1 MTPCKRCKSS
11 SQLLSSKRLM
21 ASPNSTTV
29 RTQPQLLPRRTL
41 IMRILFEVLLLS
53 IVIGAVVV
61 FYKIVISYL
70 FPKKKEK
77 NDGE

>member
-1 MTPCKRCKSS
+1 
-11 SQLLSSKRLM
+11 
-21 ASPNSTTV
+21 
-29 RTQPQLLPRRTL
+29 
-41 IMRILFEVLLLS
+41 MRILFEVLLLS

-61 FYKIVISYL
+61 FYKVLINHL

>member
-1 MTPCKRCKSS
+1 
-11 SQLLSSKRLM
+11 
-21 ASPNSTTV
+21 
-29 RTQPQLLPRRTL
+29 
-41 IMRILFEVLLLS
+41 MRILFEVLLLS

>member
-1 MTPCKRCKSS
+1 
-11 SQLLSSKRLM
+11 
-21 ASPNSTTV
+21 
-29 RTQPQLLPRRTL
+29 
-41 IMRILFEVLLLS
+41 MRILFEVLLLS

-61 FYKIVISYL
+61 FYRLLISYL

>member
-1 MTPCKRCKSS
+1 
-11 SQLLSSKRLM
+11 
-21 ASPNSTTV
+21 
-29 RTQPQLLPRRTL
+29 
-41 IMRILFEVLLLS
+41 MRILFEILLLS

-61 FYKIVISYL
+61 FYKLLINYL

>member
-1 MTPCKRCKSS
+1 VQQYRP
-11 SQLLSSKRLM
+11 LEV
-21 ASPNSTTV
+21 PTV
-29 RTQPQLLPRRTL
+29 YQQETYGEIQTL
-41 IMRILFEVLLLS
+41 RKQEHSINYCQGGRNIMRILFEVLLLS

-61 FYKIVISYL
+61 FYKIAINYL

>member
-1 MTPCKRCKSS
+1 
-11 SQLLSSKRLM
+11 
-21 ASPNSTTV
+21 
-29 RTQPQLLPRRTL
+29 
-41 IMRILFEVLLLS
+41 MRILFEVLLLS

-61 FYKIVISYL
+61 FYKLLINYL